1 MALEQELRRAER
13 SRDQVGDYLDEL
25 EQRFA
30 PGNLAKVGAALAR
43 ASARRHPV
51 AWAIGAAIGV
61 TAIAGIV
68 TWALISSDNDE

>member
-1 MALEQELRRAER
+1 MALEQELRRAKR

-30 PGNLAKVGAALAR
+30 PGHLAKVGGAMAR

-51 AWAIGAAIGV
+51 AWAVGVAIGV
-61 TAIAGIV
+61 TAVAGIV
-68 TWALISSDNDE
+68 TWALISDDE